1 MYIDQE
7 FHTIWL
13 IIGTSKIEYLSCSHE
28 SQGLIFL
35 KGKTIVVIIIEA
47 HSNYFY
53 SYAIP
58 LELVQS

>member
-7 FHTIWL
+7 FHIIWP

-35 KGKTIVVIIIEA
+35 KGRTIVVITIEA
-47 HSNYFY
+47 HSNYFC
-53 SYAIP
+53 SYAIR